1 MARCPQAKEMLLMA
15 EEAVG
20 DRKLEG
26 RLTLRQLR
34 RYFSSS
40 LRDYDSSPRA
50 FGSFGGTPRQ
60 RQHTDEWGNRVNP
73 LGALVPWK
81 SSSSTSTPRASGRRR
96 GGADDSV
103 SL

>member
-1 MARCPQAKEMLLMA
+1 MVRCPQAKEMLLMA

-40 LRDYDSSPRA
+40 LRDGAQP
-50 FGSFGGTPRQ
+50 GT
-60 RQHTDEWGNRVNP
+60 
-73 LGALVPWK
+73 
-81 SSSSTSTPRASGRRR
+81 
-96 GGADDSV
+96 
-103 SL
+103 

>member
-1 MARCPQAKEMLLMA
+1 MQKVWNAGASLFWAMCVGSVLCPPRRGRARPALPRHATSRRAAPRRNAHAAHVTCRRCPQAKEMLLMA

-40 LRDYDSSPRA
+40 LRDGA
-50 FGSFGGTPRQ
+50 QQGT
-60 RQHTDEWGNRVNP
+60 
-73 LGALVPWK
+73 
-81 SSSSTSTPRASGRRR
+81 
-96 GGADDSV
+96 
-103 SL
+103 

>member
-40 LRDYDSSPRA
+40 LRDGARQ
-50 FGSFGGTPRQ
+50 GT
-60 RQHTDEWGNRVNP
+60 
-73 LGALVPWK
+73 
-81 SSSSTSTPRASGRRR
+81 
-96 GGADDSV
+96 
-103 SL
+103 

>member
-34 RYFSSS
+34 HYFSSS
-40 LRDYDSSPRA
+40 LRDGA
-50 FGSFGGTPRQ
+50 QQGT
-60 RQHTDEWGNRVNP
+60 
-73 LGALVPWK
+73 
-81 SSSSTSTPRASGRRR
+81 
-96 GGADDSV
+96 
-103 SL
+103 